1 MYNIL
6 VVDDEPLICKGLAG
20 LLTSSGLAIDTIFT
34 AGSGHEAL
42 DYIRMEVID
51 LLITDIQ
58 MGEMS
63 GIELMHQAKII
74 KPWMQTII
82 ISAHETFQ
90 YAQMALRLGAR
101 DYLIKPLNSEQFLDS
116 VRNALLKMDKPV
128 PVMTDFLE
136 RPAEHFHVEEPEDGK
151 NNEITALLNG
161 FTTNTAGIG
170 KKSMDTASLMNKW
183 GLIGP
188 YFSLIKIK
196 MELSRKAEEAAELPE
211 QSSKSRKSRKD
222 YGLYRYAALNVAKEL
237 LYQEWNAVV
246 FYPAD
251 LEIGILLQWSEQE
264 YAELDV
270 NKISQLEMIGRSLH
284 YHIEKYLG
292 VTAMIGISQ
301 ILKGAEFLPILNRQV
316 DKAIS
321 WGTGQEDYHVFYY
334 GDFNWN
340 NYAEDPSAE
349 ELTTQN
355 NVIVAQAK
363 RYIEENYHQKGLTIH
378 EMAKKNHV
386 SPNYLSYLFKKNTG
400 CNLWEYVIK
409 LRMEESKSLIL
420 HTDLRR
426 YEIAERVGYE
436 SPEHFSKIF
445 KKYFG
450 VSPSEMKK

>member
-20 LLTSSGLAIDTIFT
+20 LLTSSGLAINTIFT

-74 KPWMQTII
+74 KPWVQTII

-136 RPAEHFHVEEPEDGK
+136 RPVEHFHVEEPEDGK
-151 NNEITALLNG
+151 NEELTALLNG
-161 FTTNTAGIG
+161 SPTNI
-170 KKSMDTASLMNKW
+170 LMNRW
-183 GLIGP
+183 GLTGP

-196 MELSRKAEEAAELPE
+196 MELFRRAEETAELLE
-211 QSSKSRKSRKD
+211 KSRKD
-222 YGLYRYAALNVAKEL
+222 SGLFRYAALNVAKEL

-292 VTAMIGISQ
+292 ISAVIGISQ
-301 ILKGAEFLPILNRQV
+301 ILKGAEFLHILNRQV

-340 NYAEDPSAE
+340 NYAQDPSAE

-363 RYIEENYHQKGLTIH
+363 RYIEENYNQKGLTIH

-400 CNLWEYVIK
+400 YNLWEYVIK

-450 VSPSEMKK
+450 VSPSDMKK

>member
-20 LLTSSGLAIDTIFT
+20 LLTSSGLAVNTIFT

-42 DYIRMEVID
+42 DYIRMEEID

-74 KPWMQTII
+74 KPWVQTII

-128 PVMTDFLE
+128 PVMEDFLE
-136 RPAEHFHVEEPEDGK
+136 RPSEHFHVEEPDSGK
-151 NNEITALLNG
+151 NEGINAIL
-161 FTTNTAGIG
+161 AGSTLTGG
-170 KKSMDTASLMNKW
+170 KDGASDDADSSLKKW
-183 GLIGP
+183 GIVGP
-188 YFSLIKIK
+188 YFSLMK
-196 MELSRKAEEAAELPE
+196 MKMNISRRTGE
-211 QSSKSRKSRKD
+211 QGTPTD
-222 YGLYRYAALNVAKEL
+222 YKQNDSGLFRYAALNVAKEL
-237 LYQEWNAVV
+237 LYKEWNAVV
-246 FYPAD
+246 FYPDD

-284 YHIEKYLG
+284 HHVEKYLG
-292 VTAMIGISQ
+292 ITAVIGISQ
-301 ILKGAEFLPILNRQV
+301 ILKGMEFLRVLSRQV

-334 GDFNWN
+334 GDFNWS
-340 NYAEDPSAE
+340 NYAQDPSAE

-355 NVIVAQAK
+355 NRIVEHAK
-363 RYIEENYHQKGLTIH
+363 RYIEDNYSQKGLTIH
-378 EMAKKNHV
+378 EVAKKNHV

-400 CNLWEYVIK
+400 YNLWEYVIK

-450 VSPSEMKK
+450 VSPSDLKK